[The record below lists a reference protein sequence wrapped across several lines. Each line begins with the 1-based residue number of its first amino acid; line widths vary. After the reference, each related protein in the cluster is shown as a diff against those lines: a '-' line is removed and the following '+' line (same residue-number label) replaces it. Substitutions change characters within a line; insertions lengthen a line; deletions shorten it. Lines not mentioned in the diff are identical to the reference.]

1 VTYRRLLPATLVSGF
16 LGVALMIPFE
26 GPLTRS
32 LGTFFLLA
40 FCVLGA
46 LLVASPEF
54 LSQEDDEDTAA
65 PD

>member
-1 VTYRRLLPATLVSGF
+1 LTYKRLFPATLVSGF

-32 LGTFFLLA
+32 LGTFFLVA
-40 FCVLGA
+40 FCVCGA

-54 LSQEDDEDTAA
+54 LSREDDADTAA

>member
-1 VTYRRLLPATLVSGF
+1 MTIKRLLVATLLTGF

-32 LGTFFLLA
+32 LGTTCLIA

-46 LLVASPEF
+46 FLIASPGYLAEE
-54 LSQEDDEDTAA
+54 EDD
-65 PD
+65 P